1 MGLLAESLDTR
12 SPERLRLH
20 YEVERELSDRLRAAS
35 AEERAT
41 LDGEVYDELFRRVED
56 HPPARGQGRRRAP
69 GKFLGRV
76 IATA

>member
-41 LDGEVYDELFRRVED
+41 LDGEVFTTSCSGAWRTTPQLVVKAGGERL
-56 HPPARGQGRRRAP
+56 ASSWGG
-69 GKFLGRV
+69 
-76 IATA
+76 

>member
-41 LDGEVYDELFRRVED
+41 LYGEVYDELFRRVED
-56 HPPARGQGRRRAP
+56 HPQLVVKASGERLASSWGG
-69 GKFLGRV
+69 
-76 IATA
+76 